1 MITLIKNRI
10 FKPAWNFIKDKI
22 VKPITNIFKPII
34 DWVKGIWEKIK
45 RVVKSAGGLW
55 GMIKKAFNW
64 IKSIPGMIFELVGK
78 AFKGLGRVL
87 ENVVKVAGEY
97 VNKAK
102 KSAGFEKKAAC
113 NWARSIPVVKYLCY
127 YPMLALHLTWFKVQ
141 DLISLGID
149 LVYKF
154 FASLI
159 KTSTKYDLNVGN
171 KDNAARACAFVR
183 VLFLLAPPINLAMWG
198 ACILMQRQMAM
209 AVDVLDLLLYLVT
222 RGSKLLPDIFGLAG
236 VSFRTKS
243 LADKYCSWFI
253 AKTKGWFFHGP
264 LVFLCHAFVRLT
276 WGIMS
281 AVNLIWDKFHKI
293 VMVDFLGV
301 KDLNIPK
308 FFYRTEACDFIIK
321 IPDIGSIMAPL
332 GVLCDL
338 AAPLLFNALTI
349 QQWVIKTVEDVL
361 MGRGPVAEK
370 LVSTISKVL
379 KYAAGKISKL
389 LKGNGAGS
397 FLFAELA
404 ESKGDAKED
413 GAAASAPAG
422 LASIDFVGLLGGHK
436 DAPGWMKAVGELLN
450 KALPLTQSTTTFL
463 YERVPALLTGFRMKV
478 VQTCDAD
485 GKTGCSATAPG
496 NAAASGSLLAL
507 PKPSGTRKCASTL
520 YTCTPRNAMV
530 AKHADQPTAEECAA
544 LRNDGDKKDSDSPFK
559 ASDYAIVAQCVVDTS
574 AQAASPDSDV
584 GLEQCRTLEISSDAL
599 MLGMIHQVQKL
610 GDVLGDLSTKKG
622 TKDAAG
628 KKGNAGTM
636 AKASKFLCGLRK
648 KVRAKIG
655 APAMIRLTLCN
666 VPASKPWSLTDWN
679 TVDKTKDDAGL
690 LERWESWRRDD
701 HTKHT
706 REQKKSRGELNLLE
720 TAAVAQVMKVATK
733 VKTSLPGLKGEW
745 FKGGWVKCAA
755 MPDFK
760 NRQVDK
766 TRVETDIAFN
776 DKSFASLGY
785 HDHFAVRLSGGV
797 HVAKGGKYTFT
808 TASDDGSM
816 LWINGGR
823 VVDNGGCHG
832 TQEKHGTVTLS
843 SGWHSIE
850 VKMFEVGGGASLT
863 VMWSGPD
870 TGNSKQ
876 VLSYK
881 ATTSDVRAK
890 QQAEAAKKKPAEDAK
905 NKAAEDAKKKA
916 AAAED
921 AKKKAAED
929 AKKKAAA
936 AEDAKKKAA
945 KKAAYAKMSAA
956 ARKKAEAADNKNA
969 ANAKNKEAA
978 ATALY
983 LKRQRSNDGD
993 ANAPSFRAGL
1003 EVIDSQGQTVYSGV
1017 YNKGFTVDLKNALGG
1032 GLMEKLADMDGMPAI
1047 LSQGLAQDWRF
1058 VLSKEKN
1065 GGYKFSM
1072 EMPKILDALRTIP
1085 PINSLL
1091 STMDTT
1097 FGKGKFKFGLAI
1109 APRGEL
1115 EIFGASLKDLYDR
1128 LGVAEKF
1135 GVVMGK
1141 AKDMVNKVSEIS
1153 GLDDND
1159 NPVNKAVAKVSGAAD
1174 TVVKYID
1181 DAQKF
1186 LDDAEIKVKST
1197 VLNFLDKFEKKS
1209 LKGLSDAI
1217 GKVTQFLADVKNK
1230 VGETDMAGMVDDA
1243 LDTAKEALFDMAK
1256 DAVGTDTMGKVTNFL
1271 NELREYA
1278 KTFKAIVAMVRVRAA
1293 GQNSMINTEF
1303 PNRPSLLH
1311 THTHTRARARVYIL
1325 FCAPANSRRSIY
1337 DNWVCQY
1344 VRSRTHSF
1352 GLSLSPLLTAR
1363 NLTPPPVTNL
1373 TDSP

>member
-1 MITLIKNRI
+1 MIKNKI
-10 FKPAWNFIKDKI
+10 FKPVWNFIKDNI

-78 AFKGLGRVL
+78 ALKGLGRVL

-198 ACILMQRQMAM
+198 ACILVQRQMAM

-236 VSFRTKS
+236 VSFRNKS
-243 LADKYCSWFI
+243 LANKYCSWFI

-264 LVFLCHAFVRLT
+264 LVLLCHAFVRLT

-281 AVNLIWDKFHKI
+281 AVNLIWDKFHK
-293 VMVDFLGV
+293 VVVVDFLGV
-301 KDLNIPK
+301 KDLKIPK

-370 LVSTISKVL
+370 LVSTISEVL

-413 GAAASAPAG
+413 GTAAAAPAG

-436 DAPGWMKAVGELLN
+436 DAPEWMKAVGELLN

-520 YTCTPRNAMV
+520 YTCTPKNAMV
-530 AKHADQPTAEECAA
+530 AKHADPPTAEECAA
-544 LRNDGDKKDSDSPFK
+544 LRNDGDKKDSDSLFK

-610 GDVLGDLSTKKG
+610 GDVLGDLSTQKG

-636 AKASKFLCGLRK
+636 AKASKLFCGLRK
-648 KVRAKIG
+648 KVRATLG

-666 VPASKPWSLTDWN
+666 VPAAKPWSLTDWN

-701 HTKHT
+701 HTKHN

-720 TAAVAQVMKVATK
+720 MATVAQVTKVVSTVKTSGLTRPTSGTGGWWFNDKDGKYYQGCNTNSQTRHSDGRCKCDQGGHNDKCNLKSQMCHNHRCVSNDEAKLLLVDHYPRTATRMECAGSETPIGDAILLADCKAACSKSSTCQYIDFADQTPDDGSRCEKGTKKGETDRKCKCYTVHHDCAKK
-733 VKTSLPGLKGEW
+733 VKTATSYS
-745 FKGGWVKCAA
+745 VY
-755 MPDFK
+755 
-760 NRQVDK
+760 VDCS
-766 TRVETDIAFN
+766 RDVN
-776 DKSFASLGY
+776 D
-785 HDHFAVRLSGGV
+785 DVPQCIT
-797 HVAKGGKYTFT
+797 VA
-808 TASDDGSM
+808 
-816 LWINGGR
+816 
-823 VVDNGGCHG
+823 
-832 TQEKHGTVTLS
+832 
-843 SGWHSIE
+843 
-850 VKMFEVGGGASLT
+850 
-863 VMWSGPD
+863 
-870 TGNSKQ
+870 
-876 VLSYK
+876 
-881 ATTSDVRAK
+881 
-890 QQAEAAKKKPAEDAK
+890 
-905 NKAAEDAKKKA
+905 KAAEDAVKKKA
-916 AAAED
+916 AEDAMKKKAAED

-929 AKKKAAA
+929 AKKKAAEDAEKKA
-936 AEDAKKKAA
+936 AEDAKKKT
-945 KKAAYAKMSAA
+945 AYAKMSAD
-956 ARKKAEAADNKNA
+956 ARKKAEAADKARA
-969 ANAKNKEAA
+969 ADAKNKDAA

-983 LKRQRSNDGD
+983 LKRQRSNEGD
-993 ANAPSFRAGL
+993 ADAPSFRAGL

-1091 STMDTT
+1091 KTMDTT

-1115 EIFGASLKDLYDR
+1115 EIFGASLKDLYNR

-1135 GVVMGK
+1135 GIVMGK
-1141 AKDMVNKVSEIS
+1141 AKDMVNKVSEIP
-1153 GLDDND
+1153 GLADND

-1181 DAQKF
+1181 DAKKF
-1186 LDDAEIKVKST
+1186 LDDAETKVKST
-1197 VLNFLDKFEKKS
+1197 VLNFLDKFENKS

-1217 GKVTQFLADVKNK
+1217 GKVNQFLADIKGK
-1230 VGETDMAGMVDDA
+1230 VSKTDMAGMVDDA
-1243 LDTAKEALFDMAK
+1243 LDTSKEALFGMAK

-1271 NELREYA
+1271 KELREYA

-1293 GQNSMINTEF
+1293 GPKQ
-1303 PNRPSLLH
+1303 
-1311 THTHTRARARVYIL
+1311 
-1325 FCAPANSRRSIY
+1325 
-1337 DNWVCQY
+1337 D
-1344 VRSRTHSF
+1344 
-1352 GLSLSPLLTAR
+1352 
-1363 NLTPPPVTNL
+1363 
-1373 TDSP
+1373 D